1 MTPGM
6 SAGCGKAPT
15 IAASMYNN
23 GTPINIMAGGW
34 QRRYI
39 LSVPTNYVNTTAYKL
54 VIAWHA
60 RDSNDHT
67 MYSQKYYGLQPLSNN
82 TTIFVAPNG
91 QVNGAPCAGTGNGES
106 NCGWPNGSDKD
117 MQLADEV
124 VKAVEDSFCIDTNRI
139 FATGWS
145 YGASMSE
152 ETACERPLGGTAA
165 TWGVRAVATYA
176 VARLSGGGTNCKA
189 SKQVAYFGH
198 HGTCDSVL
206 TYDNN
211 SGGRCSTMT
220 AEQGGVGIAKTWA
233 TLNGCTWVLPQK
245 VTSGNHVCTKF
256 AGCMSGYPVEFCS
269 HSGDHTGD
277 PADGNTHWGPGEVWP
292 FFNQF

>member
-1 MTPGM
+1 MGNGGATGGRGVMGGSSGGGGRAAGGNAGSAPDGTGGSGPGGSTGAGGSSMPAGM

-15 IAASMYNN
+15 IASSMYNN
-23 GTPINIMAGGW
+23 GNPINITAANL

-54 VIAWHA
+54 VIAYHA

-67 MYSQKYYGLQPLSNN
+67 MYNEKYYGLQPLSNN

-91 QVNGAPCAGTGNGES
+91 QKNGAPCTGTGGS
-106 NCGWPNGSDKD
+106 DSGCGWPNSSDQD
-117 MQLADEV
+117 MQLADAV

-152 ETACERPLGGTAA
+152 ETACERPLGGTQTAP
-165 TWGVRAVATYA
+165 WGVRAVATYA

-189 SKQVAYFGH
+189 TKPVAYFGH

-206 TYDNN
+206 TYDG
-211 SGGRCSTMT
+211 STRCSTTVQEM
-220 AEQGGVGIAKTWA
+220 GGVGIAKTWA
-233 TLNGCTWVLPQK
+233 TL
-245 VTSGNHVCTKF
+245 
-256 AGCMSGYPVEFCS
+256 AG
-269 HSGDHTGD
+269 
-277 PADGNTHWGPGEVWP
+277 
-292 FFNQF
+292 